1 MPKSGFPGTIVEMF
15 IERVRMDG
23 PNPALFI
30 KDTRADEFRA
40 LTWNDLAV
48 RVRRVA
54 AALLRL
60 GVQPGDR
67 VVQISENCPEWIICD
82 LAIQMTRGVHV
93 PLHASL
99 AGDQFAEQIADC
111 DPKVVMF
118 SDKVQAKKLAPVEHH
133 LPRDV
138 RFVQCQKSWA
148 RIGRREILSLEGLEA
163 EISESDA
170 EAAQAVGLEE
180 AWPDEIAT
188 ILYTSGTTGKS
199 KGVMLSQTNF
209 VFNTLATIAAFEMK
223 PDDSRL
229 CFLPFSHVFARTS
242 ELYSWI
248 ALGSELALAE
258 SREKIVRNCAEIR
271 PTALIG
277 VPFFYDRLYQRL
289 LEKGTAVQPGSLQ
302 RLLGGRVRG
311 CISGG
316 APLGSQVIKYFEMQ
330 EIPLLQGYGMTETS
344 PVISVCTDKANKLGT
359 VGKPIP
365 GIDVK
370 IADDGEVLTR
380 GPHVMVGYWKN
391 DDATAE
397 IIRNG
402 WLHTGDLGEIDDEGF
417 LRITGRRKE
426 MIATSGGKKIAPS
439 KIEVLLTE
447 DPLIVQ
453 AMVIGEGRDYLTALI
468 VPDPDGLKA
477 EIKRMGLWVF
487 SKAGAVS
494 HPKVVELYRQRIEQR
509 LRKVS
514 YYEQVRKF
522 RILDQ
527 GFTPDNGLM
536 TATLKLKRDL
546 IKQTFAKQIEAMY
559 AQPKELR
566 AVR

>member
-1 MPKSGFPGTIVEMF
+1 MPKSGYPGTIVEMF
-15 IERVRMDG
+15 VERVKSDG
-23 PNPALFI
+23 SRPALHVKNPGCDDFQ
-30 KDTRADEFRA
+30 A
-40 LTWNDLAV
+40 LTWNDLSQ
-48 RVRRVA
+48 RVQRVA

-60 GVQPGDR
+60 GVKPGDR

-82 LAIQMTRGVHV
+82 LAIQMARGVHV

-99 AGDQFAEQIADC
+99 AGEQFAEQIVDC
-111 DPKVVMF
+111 DPRVVMF
-118 SDKVQAKKLAPVEHH
+118 SDKIQSKKLASVENL

-138 RFVQCQKSWA
+138 TLVACQKGRA
-148 RIGRREILSLEGLEA
+148 KVGRREVLALSELEA
-163 EISESDA
+163 AISPT
-170 EAAQAVGLEE
+170 EALEAQQSTLDE
-180 AWPDEIAT
+180 AFPDDIAT

-223 PDDSRL
+223 PDDKRL

-258 SREKIVRNCAEIR
+258 SREKIVRNCAEFS

-289 LEKGTAVQPGSLQ
+289 LERGTAVQPGSLQ
-302 RLLGGRVRG
+302 RLLGGEVRG

-316 APLGSQVIKYFEMQ
+316 APLGNQVIKYFEMQ
-330 EIPLLQGYGMTETS
+330 GIPLLQGYGMTETS
-344 PVISVCTDKANKLGT
+344 PVISVCTDKANKIGT

-380 GPHVMVGYWKN
+380 GPHVMIGYWKN

-402 WLHTGDLGEIDDEGF
+402 WLHTGDLGKIDDEGF
-417 LRITGRRKE
+417 LHITGRRKE

-439 KIEVLLTE
+439 KLEVLLTE

-453 AMVIGEGRDYLTALI
+453 AMVIGEGRDYPTALI

-487 SKAGAVS
+487 SKSGAVS
-494 HPKVVELYRQRIEQR
+494 HPRVVELYRQCIEKR

-514 YYEQVRKF
+514 YYEQIRRF
-522 RILDQ
+522 HILDQ

-536 TATLKLKRDL
+536 TATLKLKREL
-546 IKQTFAKQIEAMY
+546 IKETFAKQIEAMY
-559 AQPKELR
+559 EKQADIR